1 MAKRKLTGE
10 QESQLRALFDR
21 IMLTID
27 FADRVGGFGDGRL
40 PLADMLRQKARQ
52 SFEASNLRD
61 IRLIAREIDQ
71 ACIALSPYQREG
83 LEALLG
89 SRLGVDKDAERA
101 DMRAKVAAAIKR
113 GKVASEK
120 QRRRLE
126 DYAEMLEA
134 TGGDPEE
141 IAAVRRLVSTG

>member
-1 MAKRKLTGE
+1 MAKRKLTSE

-40 PLADMLRQKARQ
+40 PLAEMSRQTARRA
-52 SFEASNLRD
+52 FEASSLRD
-61 IRLIAREIDQ
+61 LRLMARDIDQ
-71 ACIALSPYQREG
+71 ACIALPPHQREG

-101 DMRAKVAAAIKR
+101 DMRAKVAVAIKR
-113 GKVASEK
+113 GKVGSEK
-120 QRRRLE
+120 ERRRLE

-134 TGGDPEE
+134 SGGDPEE
-141 IAAVRRLVSTG
+141 IAAIRRACST